1 MDRVPCKLPNT
12 ASRLIAM
19 AASLVGSAHEVM
31 VIMQCSEADFREYCD
46 GRKDLLWPELD
57 RLITLILREQGK
69 IVAKNRVFLAKQ
81 AERRAKLPK

>member
-1 MDRVPCKLPNT
+1 MQVSEHRFSPYCDGGILG
-12 ASRLIAM
+12 RLAP
-19 AASLVGSAHEVM
+19 
-31 VIMQCSEADFREYCD
+31 IMQCSEADFREYCD

-81 AERRAKLPK
+81 AERRAKLFPK